1 MKKAGIILGVF
12 FGLIVLLILGINL
25 YFTDARLKELILPQV
40 ENAIGKKVEI
50 DQLSLSL
57 VSAFPNAGLEMKGV
71 YLPGDSKQDTL
82 AYIKEIQVDVKLIPL
97 ISKQIEFDKISVS
110 KPFLVY
116 RINKNGK
123 TNLDSILEHLKNNSE
138 LESTELDTTKSSLQ
152 LNISKFILSD
162 ARLNYIDEKAKTT
175 VNLAKL
181 DIEMGLHY
189 AKEIQT
195 DVTMDLGSLSVILEG
210 SSLVSNL
217 KIGLKQVSNFNI
229 DRGSL
234 VLKSGS
240 ISVQGLELNL
250 GGEVNAIMSENPIV
264 DFTFESSSKNF
275 GTLLDLVPAQYKE
288 QIKGVETK
296 GSLALKGTVKG
307 GVLGE
312 KLPDFVVEA
321 AINEGFLKYPGYD
334 AIQQIQLDFTA
345 NNEQV
350 AIKKFKANA
359 GVNNVDLN
367 GLLKQILTPNILFQL
382 NAKVNAD
389 LATIKNYYDLK
400 SLDINE
406 LNGKL
411 SVQASANGKVNEPEK
426 AQFNAAI
433 QLSKGLLK
441 YNYPG
446 VSKPVEQVE
455 IDIVATQSK
464 IDIKKFTAR
473 ASKNTVDFT
482 GTLLNPMDESN
493 RILSLNGK
501 VNADLSTIKE
511 FYPIK
516 EDTLLMRG
524 LLFADIKL
532 STNLANVD
540 QANATG
546 KITLNN
552 GYIKHKSTPKAI
564 ENINLNADV
573 SKNTIRVNSVSL
585 KTGTNQVQAKGT
597 ITDYLKEKP
606 TYSLQ
611 VSSQLNLGE
620 IKDFVDIK
628 EYVKALTGSATTN
641 LTLNGK
647 GFDLNGITYLGGINV
662 KNVHIEHDSLP
673 KPVENLQADLQFS
686 QKNVVLKNL
695 SLKLGKSDAKLNG
708 ELKDYL
714 IFVDATLKGTA
725 SLSGTYA
732 STLFDLD
739 ELINWDA
746 SKSESTN
753 TEPVLIELPNLNS
766 TLNASITKLVA
777 MGVTMT
783 NLKAAARTTPKLIEL
798 KNASVNVFDGQVEGA
813 FLWNIPKPDKT
824 NITFNGA
831 IKNVRAE
838 AFFKE
843 YKLTGKDSKLDQYV
857 SGGLSITA
865 NYSSELEASL
875 SPDLKTSNGKGNF
888 GMTKSRLKNHPLQME
903 IAALLGAPELENIAL
918 DDWQATYVLTN
929 GVLEIFEMKLTSANL
944 GAELNGTHDLV
955 NDKMNFKMSLYLPGT
970 YSDKLAKWITKDAA
984 EALKT
989 GDGRMR
995 VPLKITG
1002 SSSKPSI
1009 KPDMDVIQP
1018 IIEKYLKDKV
1028 VDKAVDALKGFIKF

>member
-1 MKKAGIILGVF
+1 MKKTGIILG
-12 FGLIVLLILGINL
+12 IILGCFVLVILGVNV
-25 YFTDARLKELILPQV
+25 YFTDARLKELILPQI
-40 ENAIGKKVEI
+40 ESATGKKVEI
-50 DQLSLSL
+50 NQLSLSL
-57 VSAFPNAGLEMKGV
+57 ISAFPNANLEMKGV
-71 YLPGDSKQDTL
+71 YVEGDFSHDTL
-82 AYIKEIQVDVKLIPL
+82 AFINEIGVGVKLIPL
-97 ISKQIEFDKISVS
+97 ISSQVEFDKISIS
-110 KPFLVY
+110 KPYLVY

-123 TNLDSILEHLKNNSE
+123 SNIDPILEHLKSE
-138 LESTELDTTKSSLQ
+138 SEPENAAQDSSESSFQ

-175 VNLAKL
+175 INLAKL
-181 DIEMGLHY
+181 DVEMGLRY
-189 AKEIQT
+189 AKEIET
-195 DVTMDLGSLSVILEG
+195 DVSMNLGSLSVILEG
-210 SSLVSNL
+210 SNLVSNL
-217 KIGLKQVSNFNI
+217 QIGLKQVSNFNA
-229 DRGSL
+229 DNGNL

-240 ISVQGLELNL
+240 ISVQGLDLSL
-250 GGEVNAIMSENPIV
+250 GGEMKALTSENPTV
-264 DFTFESSSKNF
+264 DLHFESSSKNF

-307 GVLGE
+307 GVTAD
-312 KLPDFVVEA
+312 KIPDFIVEA
-321 AINEGFLKYPGYD
+321 AISDGFLKYPGYD

-350 AIKKFKANA
+350 AIKTFKAKA
-359 GVNNVDLN
+359 GVNTVDVN
-367 GLLKQILTPNILFQL
+367 GVLKQILTPSILFQL
-382 NAKVNAD
+382 NAKINAD
-389 LATIKNYYDLK
+389 LATLKKYYDLK

-406 LNGKL
+406 LNGAL
-411 SVQASANGKVNEPEK
+411 SIQANASGNVNEPEK
-426 AQFNAAI
+426 AQFNAAV

-464 IDIKKFTAR
+464 IDIKKFTAS

-482 GTLLNPMDESN
+482 GSLQNPMVESS

-501 VNADLSTIKE
+501 INADLSTIKE

-524 LLFADIKL
+524 LLSADIKL
-532 STNLANVD
+532 STNLANVE
-540 QANATG
+540 QANAIG
-546 KITLNN
+546 KITLTN

-573 SKNTIRVNSVSL
+573 SRNTIRVNSITL
-585 KTGTNQVQAKGT
+585 KTGTNQVQAKG
-597 ITDYLKEKP
+597 IVTDYLKEKP
-606 TYSLQ
+606 SYNLQ

-620 IKDFVDIK
+620 VKDFVDIR
-628 EYVKALTGSATTN
+628 EFVNVLTGSASTN
-641 LTLNGK
+641 LTVKGT
-647 GFDLNGITYLGGINV
+647 GFDLDAISYLGGISV

-673 KPVENLQADLQFS
+673 KPVQNLQADLDFS
-686 QKNVVLKNL
+686 QKDVVLKNL
-695 SLKLGKSDAKLNG
+695 SLRLGKSDAKLNG

-714 IFVDATLKGTA
+714 IFVDANRKGTA
-725 SLSGTYA
+725 TLTGTYA
-732 STLFDLD
+732 SNLFDLD

-746 SKSESTN
+746 KSQTESN
-753 TEPVLIELPNLNS
+753 NEPVLIELPNLNS
-766 TLNASITKLVA
+766 SLNASITKLVA
-777 MGVTMT
+777 MGVTMS
-783 NLKAAARTTPKLIEL
+783 NLKAAARTTPTLIEL
-798 KNASVNVFDGQVEGA
+798 KNASLDVFDGQVTGA
-813 FLWNIPKPDKT
+813 FVWNIPKPNKT

-843 YKLTGKDSKLDQYV
+843 YKLTGKDSKLDQYI
-857 SGGLSITA
+857 SGGLSIQA
-865 NYSSELEASL
+865 NYSSELESSL

-888 GMTKSRLKNHPLQME
+888 GMTKSRLKNHPTQME
-903 IAALLGAPELENIAL
+903 IASLLGAKEFENIAL
-918 DDWQATYVLTN
+918 DDWNATYVLTN
-929 GVLEIFEMKLTSANL
+929 GVLAISDMKLTSANL

-955 NDKMNFKMSLYLPGT
+955 NDKMDFKMSLYLPGN
-970 YSDKLAKWITKDAA
+970 YSDKLAKLITKDAA
-984 EALKT
+984 DALKT
-989 GDGRMR
+989 SDGRLL

-1002 SSSKPSI
+1002 SSSKPSV

-1028 VDKAVDALKGFIKF
+1028 VDKAVDALKGLIKF